1 VPRSSAGST
10 AANANRLVAAWLF
23 AVAAMVFGMVVLG
36 GLTRLTHSGLSMVEW
51 RPVTGWLPP
60 LSHAAWEAEF
70 RAYQQYPEFI
80 KLNPG
85 MTLGEFE
92 GIYWLEFIHRLWGR
106 VIGLVFFVPFVI
118 FLLQRRIRG
127 RLAIGCVVLF
137 VIGGLQGL
145 LGWYMV
151 SSGLVDRP
159 DVSPYRL
166 TAHLTLAFLLYAALF
181 WIGLDQLRR
190 GGPGISGAPAGRLSP
205 RAVAVAGLVFLTIAA
220 GGFVAG
226 TDAGYHYNTFPLM
239 DGQLFPD
246 GAFVLEPV
254 WRNAFE
260 TVPLVQFIH
269 RGLALLTLATIIGFR
284 LTLPAVSLSP
294 RGHLAANAL
303 VGAVCVQ
310 VGLGIATLLLH
321 MPIALAAL
329 HQANALVLWT
339 TALWVV
345 YEARRAPTRRSPA
358 FERTLSVEIGRHLGS
373 GGNSR

>member
-1 VPRSSAGST
+1 
-10 AANANRLVAAWLF
+10 
-23 AVAAMVFGMVVLG
+23 MVFGMVVLG

-51 RPVTGWLPP
+51 RPITGWLPP
-60 LSHAAWEAEF
+60 LSHAGWEAEF

-80 KLNPG
+80 KLNPD

-106 VIGLVFFVPFVI
+106 LIGLVFFVPFVI
-118 FLLQRRIRG
+118 FLLRGRIRG
-127 RLAIGCVVLF
+127 RLAVGCAALF
-137 VIGGLQGL
+137 VIGGLQGV

-151 SSGLVDRP
+151 SSGLVDQP

-166 TAHLTLAFLLYAALF
+166 TAHLTLAFLLYAALV

-190 GGPGISGAPAGRLSP
+190 SAVDAPAGRLSW
-205 RAVAVAGLVFLTIAA
+205 RAVAVAVLVFLTITA

-246 GAFVLEPV
+246 GAFALEPA

-260 TVPLVQFIH
+260 TIPLVQFIH
-269 RGLALLTLATIIGFR
+269 RVLALLTLAVVITFR
-284 LTLPAVSLSP
+284 LTASATSLSP
-294 RGHLAANAL
+294 RGRPAANAL
-303 VGAVCVQ
+303 AGAVCVQ
-310 VGLGIATLLLH
+310 VALGIATLLLH

-339 TALWVV
+339 MAVWVV
-345 YEARRAPTRRSPA
+345 FEMRLPPRQAPMRRSST
-358 FERTLSVEIGRHLGS
+358 FEPPFSADIGRRLGS
-373 GGNSR
+373 DANSR